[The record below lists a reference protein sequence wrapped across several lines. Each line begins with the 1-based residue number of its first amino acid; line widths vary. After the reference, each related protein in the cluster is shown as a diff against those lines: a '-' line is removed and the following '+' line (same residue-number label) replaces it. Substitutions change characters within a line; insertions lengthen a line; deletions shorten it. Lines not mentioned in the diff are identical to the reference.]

1 MRRLFL
7 AITKGE
13 ELRFLG
19 HLDFLRTLE
28 RAIMRSGI
36 PVAYSE
42 GFNPHM
48 RIALDAALG
57 VGVAADP
64 IYLDIRLDGDMPLAE
79 VRERLQKELL
89 RGIRIKHMIEADL
102 SWPKLINFLNEDVY
116 KAEGPVSGAVDGEAV
131 QQEIHRFNSLTSFL
145 YERVTPKKVRSMD
158 VVPMLTEPL
167 SVRIEK
173 DRAYLSFALVRSTSG
188 TVQPKDLWKLLAESF
203 HMPWTS
209 GEFVCTRC
217 GTYHREGNVRKT
229 PFDAG
234 VFPETE
240 EGKTSKK

>member
-64 IYLDIRLDGDMPLAE
+64 IYLEIRLEGDMPVDE
-79 VRERLQKELL
+79 VKDRLQQQLL
-89 RGIRIKHMIEADL
+89 KGIRIEGILEAEME
-102 SWPKLINFLNEDVY
+102 WPKLINFLNEDVY
-116 KAEGPVSGAVDGEAV
+116 EAEGPVSGAYDPNAV
-131 QQEIHRFNSLTSFL
+131 QREMDRFNGLDSFL
-145 YERVTPKKVRSMD
+145 YERVTPKKTRTMD
-158 VVPMLTEPL
+158 VIPMLTGPV
-167 SVRIEK
+167 SVRIEG
-173 DRAYLSFALVRSTSG
+173 DRAYLCFSLVRTASG
-188 TVQPKDLWKLLAESF
+188 TVQPKDLWKIMAESF
-203 HMPWTS
+203 HMPWLP
-209 GEFVCTRC
+209 GEFVCRRC
-217 GTYHREGNVRKT
+217 GVYHREGEKRQT
-229 PFDAG
+229 PFEPG
-234 VFPETE
+234 VFPP
-240 EGKTSKK
+240 SKQKKAGQ

>member
-28 RAIMRSGI
+28 RAIMRSRI

-64 IYLDIRLDGDMPLAE
+64 IYLEIRLDGDMPLPE
-79 VRERLQKELL
+79 VEERLARELL
-89 RGIRIKHMIEADL
+89 QGIRIKGIVEADAA
-102 SWPKLINFLNEDVY
+102 WPKLINFLNEDVY
-116 KAEGPVSGAVDGEAV
+116 EAEGPVCGAWDAEEVEK
-131 QQEIHRFNSLTSFL
+131 EISRFNGLPSFL

-158 VVPMLTEPL
+158 VIPMLTEPL
-167 SVRIEK
+167 SVCIENG
-173 DRAYLSFALVRSTSG
+173 RAYLTFALVRSSTG

-203 HMPWTS
+203 HMPWTP
-209 GEFVCTRC
+209 GEFVCRRT
-217 GTYHREGNVRKT
+217 GVYHREGKERHT
-229 PFDAG
+229 PFDDG
-234 VFPETE
+234 VFSKSLPE
-240 EGKTSKK
+240 KAHRS